1 MDPHVVWWRVVKEG
15 LENTQARYKE
25 KVSVRIRGVG
35 LEKEITDN
43 I

>member
-15 LENTQARYKE
+15 LENTQARCKE
-25 KVSVRIRGVG
+25 KVSVRIQGVG
-35 LEKEITDN
+35 LEEEITDN